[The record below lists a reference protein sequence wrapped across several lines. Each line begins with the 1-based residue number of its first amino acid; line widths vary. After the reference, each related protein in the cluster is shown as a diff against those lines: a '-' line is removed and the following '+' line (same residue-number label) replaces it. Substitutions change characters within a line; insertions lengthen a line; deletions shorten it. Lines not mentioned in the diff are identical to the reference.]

1 MPLFDFECR
10 ACQHRFEAM
19 SRYGEAAPA
28 CPNCSS
34 AEVDKIPGFG
44 TIRTKVPEG
53 FSWENP
59 RFRGQ
64 NSTVK
69 KNPNFGKD

>member
-10 ACQHRFEAM
+10 ACKNRYEAM
-19 SRYGEAAPA
+19 SRHGEALPVCPA
-28 CPNCSS
+28 CGS
-34 AEVDKIPGFG
+34 AEIDKIPGFG
-44 TIRTKVPEG
+44 ALRTHVPEG

-64 NSTVK
+64 NSTIK
-69 KNPNFGKD
+69 KAPKD

>member
-10 ACQHRFEAM
+10 ACKNRFEAM
-19 SRYGEAAPA
+19 SRMGEALPA
-28 CPNCSS
+28 CPTCGH

-44 TIRTKVPEG
+44 ALRTHVPPG

-64 NSTVK
+64 NSTIK
-69 KNPNFGKD
+69 KLPK

>member
-19 SRYGEAAPA
+19 SRYGEALPA
-28 CPNCSS
+28 CPSCGN
-34 AEVDKIPGFG
+34 AEVDKIPAFG
-44 TIRTKVPEG
+44 AIRTRLPEN

-64 NSTVK
+64 NSTTK
-69 KNPNFGKD
+69 KLPD

>member
-10 ACQHRFEAM
+10 DCHHRYEAM
-19 SRYGEAAPA
+19 NRFGEPLPPCPQCGSAA
-28 CPNCSS
+28 
-34 AEVDKIPGFG
+34 VDKVPGFG

-64 NSTVK
+64 NKTVK

>member
-1 MPLFDFECR
+1 MPLYDFECR

-28 CPNCSS
+28 CPACNS

-64 NSTVK
+64 NSTTK
-69 KNPNFGKD
+69 KLNND